1 MNQDYIIRILKELCT
16 TPSPSGFTGEAMKV
30 VEREL
35 KSFNLPVSYAR
46 KGSLISF
53 IEGKNKTVKKAL
65 AAHVDTLGAM
75 VKDIKS
81 NGRLTLTTIG
91 GVTGNSIECENCTV
105 HTMGKEAY
113 SGTIYTIKPSTH
125 IHSDARTLERSIE
138 NMEIVLDEKVF
149 SRKDVEELGIE
160 IGDFISFD
168 SRFRVTEK
176 GFIKS
181 RHLDDKASVA
191 IILGVCKHLYENKIT
206 PEDTIQLMFTTHEE
220 VGHGGSFG
228 LSNEVEELLCID
240 MGAPGIGQ
248 NSDEYTVSI
257 CAKDSGGPYNF
268 ELKNKLVALAKEKN
282 IGYKVDIY
290 PFYGSDGGAALRAG
304 YDLKVGLIGAG
315 IYASHSYERTHI
327 DSVMNTAKLI
337 LEFL

>member
-1 MNQDYIIRILKELCT
+1 MNQDYIIKILQELCE
-16 TPSPSGFTGEAMKV
+16 TPSPSGFTGRAMEI

-35 KSFNLPVSYAR
+35 KSFNMPVFHAR
-46 KGSLISF
+46 KGSLTSLIT
-53 IEGKNKTVKKAL
+53 GRNKVAKKAL

-81 NGRLTLTTIG
+81 NGRLVITTIG

-105 HTMGKEAY
+105 HTMEDKDY
-113 SGTIYTIKPSTH
+113 SGTVYTIKPSTH

-168 SRFRVTEK
+168 PRFRVTEK

-191 IILGVCKHLYENKIT
+191 IILGVCKHLYDNNIT
-206 PEDTIQLMFTTHEE
+206 PEDTIQLIFTVHEE
-220 VGHGGSFG
+220 IGHGGSCG
-228 LSNEVEELLCID
+228 ISHEVEELLCID

-248 NSDEYTVSI
+248 NSDEYAVSI
-257 CAKDSGGPYNF
+257 CAKDSGGPYNY
-268 ELKNKLVALAKEKN
+268 ELKNKLVTLAKEKG
-282 IGYKVDIY
+282 IDFKVDIY

-327 DSVMNTAKLI
+327 NSVMNTAKLI
-337 LEFL
+337 LAFV